1 MKLTLPR
8 SAHAAH
14 QIDAWVVPEDHPAN
28 QSLSET
34 FGEHTFF
41 LDSEGLSVVE
51 PKGMTADGAAELAR
65 VVRLAAWADEERTEL
80 TPHTPK
86 ETEFLIVV
94 DEAA

>member
-1 MKLTLPR
+1 MKLTSPR

-41 LDSEGLSVVE
+41 LDGEGLSVVE
-51 PKGMTADGAAELAR
+51 PRGRTADGAVELAR
-65 VVRLAAWADEERTEL
+65 VVRLAAWVDEERTGL
-80 TPHTPK
+80 APHTPQ
-86 ETEFLIVV
+86 ETEFLVVV